1 MPSKNMIRKGKRR
14 QSVKAEYRVARDAVN
29 DAQTVELAVAEA
41 QIYGE
46 DAEAAALAARPAAP
60 NTAVPDRPRRGYQK
74 SGRRQQRPLTQ
85 PETAPVSE
93 MDEDD
98 ELLVPEPAQMP
109 LGARKSWVADPDAR
123 GQRLDLHLAKMLP
136 EISRARA
143 QLLIDHGQVQVNGVV
158 GKSKGKL
165 QGGETIVVEGD
176 PQPTPLR
183 AHAEDI
189 PLSVVYEDKHMAVI
203 DKPAGMMVHAGSG
216 LTDDSRSSGTLVNA
230 LLHYFKDD
238 LSEVGGPLRP
248 GIVHRLDKQTSGLIM
263 VAKNDQAHRALAEM
277 FSERTL
283 EKRYIALVHRAVPI
297 GRRPFRRGGLM
308 TAFLFTNGLVLD
320 PRWDSPRAGLEVLV
334 EDGVI
339 REVSESG
346 KAGSAQRIDLGG
358 RVLMPGLIDA
368 HVHVVAAMANLAENG
383 VQPSSL
389 AAFRTA
395 EVMRGML
402 MRGFT
407 TVRDMAGADYGLVE
421 AQRLGLLEGPRLVI
435 CGKALSQTG
444 GHSDTRQRGDDRAPL
459 EGRVG
464 VMGRLVDGVDAVRR
478 ATREE
483 LRAGADFI
491 KLMANGGVAS
501 PTDPIHMLQFSRD
514 EMIAAVEEATN
525 SGTYVSVHVYTDA
538 AIRRA
543 VECGAHSLE
552 HCNLIEAETAALAA
566 SKGCWAVPTLIT
578 YDRLATDGARF
589 GLGPDSVAKIETVRQ
604 GGLRSLATMR
614 DAGLRMAYGS
624 DLLGPMHEHQSGE
637 FAIRAQVL
645 PAIEVLRSATT
656 YAAELLRM
664 TGKAGIVEPGAYAD
678 LLVVDGDPLTDWSL
692 LEGQGAHIPAIMQA
706 GRFVKN
712 TLH

>member
-1 MPSKNMIRKGKRR
+1 
-14 QSVKAEYRVARDAVN
+14 
-29 DAQTVELAVAEA
+29 
-41 QIYGE
+41 
-46 DAEAAALAARPAAP
+46 
-60 NTAVPDRPRRGYQK
+60 
-74 SGRRQQRPLTQ
+74 
-85 PETAPVSE
+85 
-93 MDEDD
+93 
-98 ELLVPEPAQMP
+98 
-109 LGARKSWVADPDAR
+109 
-123 GQRLDLHLAKMLP
+123 
-136 EISRARA
+136 
-143 QLLIDHGQVQVNGVV
+143 
-158 GKSKGKL
+158 
-165 QGGETIVVEGD
+165 
-176 PQPTPLR
+176 
-183 AHAEDI
+183 
-189 PLSVVYEDKHMAVI
+189 
-203 DKPAGMMVHAGSG
+203 
-216 LTDDSRSSGTLVNA
+216 
-230 LLHYFKDD
+230 
-238 LSEVGGPLRP
+238 
-248 GIVHRLDKQTSGLIM
+248 
-263 VAKNDQAHRALAEM
+263 
-277 FSERTL
+277 
-283 EKRYIALVHRAVPI
+283 
-297 GRRPFRRGGLM
+297 M

-320 PRWDSPRAGLEVLV
+320 PRWDAPRAGLEVLV

-339 REVSESG
+339 REISESVT
-346 KAGSAQRIDLGG
+346 AVSAQRIDLGG

-383 VQPSSL
+383 LQPSSL

-421 AQRLGLLEGPRLVI
+421 AQRLGLLDGPRLVI

-604 GGLRSLATMR
+604 GGLRSLAIMR

-664 TGKAGIVEPGAYAD
+664 TGKAGIIEPGAYAD
-678 LLVVDGDPLTDWSL
+678 LLVVDGDPLSDWSL
-692 LEGQGAHIPAIMQA
+692 LEGQGALIPAIMQA